1 MTSFTSSVLQQ
12 IPVGAISLTPNDF
25 EKILEK
31 TSRAVVEQLAKKFGF
46 DLNEAY
52 ASLGTGVPTKGPK
65 IKSMKVP
72 DDWPY
77 HGICARRTTGLD
89 NKTNPE
95 VVTYRW
101 SALEF
106 QPQLANL
113 RIQIDTE
120 KSTTTHWKLAAGS
133 KAAFSAN
140 VHPSAAIV
148 IDYNEDTEGWIPK
161 LYEGSPTL
169 ESLDSHKD
177 RCGISTLVSY
187 INNPIVPQAGQ
198 QVQPQAQTAPQGFGG
213 FAPSAPT
220 LQPPPTPPPPTGFVG
235 FAPPAPTQ
243 QPQPFAG
250 IAQQTAQNQS
260 GFSFGN
266 PKHNVTPNPFATT
279 SVWNKM

>member
-187 INNPIVPQAGQ
+187 INNPIVQPLSPAYAAYTKGYRDGKAHVQFDPIADVSSVGQAFAAYTKGYRDGTTR
-198 QVQPQAQTAPQGFGG
+198 VRFDPISDVSSVGPTAP
-213 FAPSAPT
+213 
-220 LQPPPTPPPPTGFVG
+220 
-235 FAPPAPTQ
+235 
-243 QPQPFAG
+243 
-250 IAQQTAQNQS
+250 
-260 GFSFGN
+260 
-266 PKHNVTPNPFATT
+266 
-279 SVWNKM
+279 